1 MERRTVKQAGTQEQK
16 KRVTLWIKMP
26 IISPGGRE
34 KTPRYHGGGMAVM
47 TELETERA
55 GKTPETKKTSGS
67 DQMKASV

>member
-1 MERRTVKQAGTQEQK
+1 
-16 KRVTLWIKMP
+16 MP

-55 GKTPETKKTSGS
+55 GKTRETKKTSGS